1 MLKWRDNMGL
11 VMVCKYKRTKT
22 PLFVEQAGLN
32 LYSLEE
38 LAYFLYHNIYLV
50 DRSFFNE
57 KLCRWIRE
65 DAGDPL
71 LADSLEKQI
80 AAGANFQKLASLT
93 EEMIGLYGGREL
105 EELKDRLKK
114 FSALKEQEK
123 IKFRADEL
131 LNNQNEWA
139 AMEEYRRILR
149 MHQNARLGMAL
160 YADVWNNLGVCYV
173 RQFVFDEAARCFDM
187 SCEYR
192 MDEAVER
199 QAELA
204 RKLSKKAEE
213 GTKEDYESTDL
224 QKKLLKWER
233 EYRIKQKV

>member
-1 MLKWRDNMGL
+1 MGL
-11 VMVCKYKRTKT
+11 VMVCKYRRTKT
-22 PLFVEQAGLN
+22 PFFVEQAGLN

-65 DAGDPL
+65 YAGDPF
-71 LADSLEKQI
+71 LADNLESQI
-80 AAGANFQKLASLT
+80 ASGANFQKLVSST
-93 EEMIGLYGGREL
+93 EEIIGLYGGREL

-123 IKFRADEL
+123 LKLRADEL

-149 MHQNARLGMAL
+149 MHQNARLGMAF
-160 YADVWNNLGVCYV
+160 YADVWNNLGVCYA
-173 RQFVFDEAARCFDM
+173 RQFVFNEAARCFNM

-192 MDEAVER
+192 MDEAVEQ

-204 RKLSKKAEE
+204 RKLSKKE
-213 GTKEDYESTDL
+213 GGGKEGYYEGMDL
-224 QKKLLKWER
+224 QKELLKWER
-233 EYRIKQKV
+233 EYRVKQKA